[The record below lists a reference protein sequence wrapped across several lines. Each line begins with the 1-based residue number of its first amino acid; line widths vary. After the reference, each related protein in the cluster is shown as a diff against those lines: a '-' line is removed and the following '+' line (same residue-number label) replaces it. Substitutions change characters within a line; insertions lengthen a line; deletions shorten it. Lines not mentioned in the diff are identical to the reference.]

1 MIIGN
6 HIVHGVIG
14 QINKQGIV
22 KMKLEHWMLLGLV
35 LYLLSNKEVILG
47 VKDRMGL
54 GNVEANKDDPYVGE
68 PFGSV
73 IG

>member
-6 HIVHGVIG
+6 HIVHGVVG

-22 KMKLEHWMLLGLV
+22 KMKLEHWMLLGVV
-35 LYLLSNKEVILG
+35 LYLLSNEKVLLG
-47 VKDRMGL
+47 VKGRMGL
-54 GNVEANKDDPYVGE
+54 GKVAANKDDPYVGE